1 MKFDL
6 LAWKEKKNAQ
16 GKILG
21 PVLRVR
27 SSVAGALYL
36 SGHDADGV
44 VAEALVGVGTEFDVE
59 APGALTWRLDVPKAA
74 RVFVHEVEPSAMT
87 FAGEVFTNIDRMPDE
102 SGTVAEVLRAQ
113 RLFKL
118 EQQAMLREMR
128 EAARALRQPE
138 AEPAPAPALD
148 PAPAAAAPEGG
159 AV

>member
-1 MKFDL
+1 MKFDIF
-6 LAWKEKKNAQ
+6 AWKEATNGK
-16 GKILG
+16 GKIQG
-21 PVLRVR
+21 PRLRVR
-27 SSVAGALYL
+27 ASSAVALFL

-44 VAEALVGVGTEFDVE
+44 VHEVLAGVGTEFDLE
-59 APGALTWRLDVPKAA
+59 APGALTWRAEGKGA

-118 EQQAMLREMR
+118 EQQQMLREMR
-128 EAARALRQPE
+128 EAARALRQPK

-159 AV
+159 AA